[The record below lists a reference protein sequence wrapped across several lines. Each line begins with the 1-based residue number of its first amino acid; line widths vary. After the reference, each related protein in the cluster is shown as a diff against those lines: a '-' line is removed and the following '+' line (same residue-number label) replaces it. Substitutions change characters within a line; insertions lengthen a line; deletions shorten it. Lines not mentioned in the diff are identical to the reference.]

1 MLIDGNHKAY
11 PALLNLKVMSLTLGR
26 TILQKHRELITATDN
41 YDLVK
46 KDTIRLQNES
56 LLRLKHKAC
65 MKPSSYKQV
74 VSRNTT
80 VQCIF
85 VKPYRQ
91 IICTRL
97 FAAVGEKRQQMN
109 KISTVS
115 PLVHNDH
122 SCFISTCDLTFCLY
136 SPVLYVIV

>member
-1 MLIDGNHKAY
+1 MLIDGNYIAH
-11 PALLNLKVMSLTLGR
+11 PALLSLKVMSLTLGR

-41 YDLVK
+41 SDLVK
-46 KDTIRLQNES
+46 MDTIRLQNES
-56 LLRLKHKAC
+56 LLRLKHKAR

-74 VSRNTT
+74 VSNTT
-80 VQCIF
+80 VQCCF

-97 FAAVGEKRQQMN
+97 FAAVGEKRQQLN

-122 SCFISTCDLTFCLY
+122 SCFISTYDLTFCLY